1 MEKEPDD
8 EILSKRKFQKA
19 AGVDLGN
26 FLIGTDSFEDEP
38 EEEAEEPVDESK
50 EVDVAMGE
58 MAEMFSRGD
67 EPSRIN
73 RDGTV
78 NAPPEVDTVTEYAIE
93 GEKRL
98 HLGLMISM
106 VVVWSAIGAI
116 VAVVSSEIVVRLPH
130 SDSEP
135 ERKRNSDRYD

>member
-38 EEEAEEPVDESK
+38 NEDAEEPVDESK

-98 HLGLMISM
+98 HLGLLSLH
-106 VVVWSAIGAI
+106 
-116 VAVVSSEIVVRLPH
+116 RL
-130 SDSEP
+130 
-135 ERKRNSDRYD
+135 